1 MGEITRGTW
10 HTAMPLLFG
19 VACIAANRDH
29 CYILYGS
36 RKIAAIL
43 RMHLTCLTVARRLFA
58 ASRRNESPPERDA
71 DRLFV
76 ERSSL
81 PPARLSQSNNSP
93 ASIGV
98 NIGTSDYKV
107 FSLVLLLR
115 RRWFHLSTL

>member
-43 RMHLTCLTVARRLFA
+43 RMHLTCLTVSLQHHGE
-58 ASRRNESPPERDA
+58 NESPPDRDA